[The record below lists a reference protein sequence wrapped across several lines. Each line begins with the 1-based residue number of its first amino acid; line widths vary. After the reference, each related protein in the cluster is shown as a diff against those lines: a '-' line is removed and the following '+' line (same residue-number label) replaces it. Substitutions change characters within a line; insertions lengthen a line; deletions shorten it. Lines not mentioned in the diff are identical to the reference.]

1 MVEKYGSGRGDQIV
15 FLVPSTQQSPV
26 VVDCIDGM
34 WNNVGDVINVAH
46 KVLIFLLDTPLS

>member
-15 FLVPSTQQSPV
+15 FLVPSTQQFPV

-34 WNNVGDVINVAH
+34 WNNVGDLINVAH

>member
-1 MVEKYGSGRGDQIV
+1 MVEKYGSGMDDQII

-34 WNNVGDVINVAH
+34 WNTVGDPINVAH
-46 KVLIFLLDTPLS
+46 KVLSFYYTPLS

>member
-34 WNNVGDVINVAH
+34 WNNVGDLINVAH